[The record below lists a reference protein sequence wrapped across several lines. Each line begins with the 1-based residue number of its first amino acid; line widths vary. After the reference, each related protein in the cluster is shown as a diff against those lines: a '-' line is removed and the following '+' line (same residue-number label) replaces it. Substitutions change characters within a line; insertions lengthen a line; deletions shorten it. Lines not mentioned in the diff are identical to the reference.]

1 MHRVLVRRPSPAM
14 VVALVALFVA
24 LGGAAYATTQLP
36 KNSVGPRQ
44 LKKNAVTS
52 PKVKDHSLLAK
63 DFKSGQLPR
72 GPRGPKGANG
82 PRGPKGDT
90 GQQGP
95 KGDAGQ
101 QGPGATT
108 LTYDANASGSP
119 SPTTVGTVLGDT
131 FSAECS
137 IPSAGEAELKVY
149 VMTSDGSLRWDYG
162 GEFTD
167 NGTSS
172 TAANNVDLPA
182 GTISSPQL
190 VGSAS
195 AEAGGSKSNHNSQVV
210 QLGPEPGYLNV
221 HSTAE
226 TTTGPTTE
234 KCHLSILAFPAG

>member
-1 MHRVLVRRPSPAM
+1 MHRRLVRRPSPAM

-24 LGGAAYATTQLP
+24 LGGAAYAAHQLPPKSVGSTQL
-36 KNSVGPRQ
+36 KNNS
-44 LKKNAVTS
+44 VTS
-52 PKVKDHSLLAK
+52 PKVKNHSLLAK
-63 DFKSGQLPR
+63 DFKAGQLPA
-72 GPRGPKGANG
+72 GAHGAKGDPG

-90 GQQGP
+90 GP
-95 KGDAGQ
+95 

-119 SPTTVGTVLGDT
+119 SQTTVGTVLSDT

-182 GTISSPQL
+182 GTITSPQAIA
-190 VGSAS
+190 SAS